1 MRRTCSILLA
11 LTALAL
17 VAVAAPGFE
26 PVPEAAR
33 AALKGTRGKPFTAG
47 LLFCEGACV
56 MPPYRVARYGTALF
70 VNDRQITGQV
80 VPWANFLA
88 TQEGAAA
95 ALPKPVAPKPAEK
108 KPAPAAASDDL
119 FDDGPAAPAPAAAA
133 PAAPVA
139 VPAPAA
145 ASETVAFAEN
155 ARSKALLKR
164 VNAARLEVQRKLKAG
179 YICFYGSRYA
189 RVIVEP
195 RVAKALLAVLPEEI
209 GNAADG
215 ADLAAKMRAKGFA
228 FMSLALCED
237 LIRNRAD
244 YPKIRERRRAFEEE
258 ASLKRMLEE
267 AQ

>member
-1 MRRTCSILLA
+1 MKRTCSVLLA

-17 VAVAAPGFE
+17 TAVAAPGFE

-33 AALKGTRGKPFTAG
+33 VALKGTRGKPFTAG

-56 MPPYRVARYGTALF
+56 MPPYRVARHGTALF

-95 ALPKPVAPKPAEK
+95 AAPKPAAPKPVAK

-119 FDDGPAAPAPAAAA
+119 FDEGPAPAAAT
-133 PAAPVA
+133 PAAT
-139 VPAPAA
+139 PAPATA
-145 ASETVAFAEN
+145 AEPVAFTEN

-195 RVAKALLAVLPEEI
+195 RVAKALLAVLPEAI
-209 GNAADG
+209 GDAADG
-215 ADLAAKMRAKGFA
+215 ADLAAKMRAKGFV
-228 FMSLALCED
+228 FMSRELCED

-244 YPKIRERRRAFEEE
+244 YPKIRERRQAFEEE

>member
-1 MRRTCSILLA
+1 MRRTCSVLLA

-17 VAVAAPGFE
+17 TAVAAPGFE

-33 AALKGTRGKPFTAG
+33 AALKGARGKPFSAG

-70 VNDRQITGQV
+70 VNNRQITDQV
-80 VPWANFLA
+80 VPWARFLA
-88 TQEGAAA
+88 TQDGTAVAP
-95 ALPKPVAPKPAEK
+95 PKPVAPKPAEK
-108 KPAPAAASDDL
+108 EPAPDTANDDL
-119 FDDGPAAPAPAAAA
+119 FDESPATPAPAPVAATPAAAPAPA
-133 PAAPVA
+133 PATE
-139 VPAPAA
+139 
-145 ASETVAFAEN
+145 SVAFTEN

-164 VNAARLEVQRKLKAG
+164 INAARFEVQRKLKEG

-195 RVAKALLAVLPEEI
+195 RVAKALLAVLPEAIRDAE
-209 GNAADG
+209 NG
-215 ADLAAKMRAKGFA
+215 AGLAAKMRAKGFA
-228 FMSLALCED
+228 FMNLALCED

-244 YPKIRERRRAFEEE
+244 YPKLRELRKVFEEE
-258 ASLKRMLEE
+258 ASLKRMLQE